1 MSAYEGEN
9 KMVIDELWCDEKEE
23 SAPTVD
29 CALCGAE
36 VDEETTTYGICEKCW
51 TDHHNFD
58 NALAYGAEAHVKNC
72 AEINGF
78 YAYILTPE
86 QIETALK
93 QVVLD
98 MKKYYYDFSIKTA
111 DEFLRD
117 DDGDFADWLKEQ
129 KGNE

>member
-1 MSAYEGEN
+1 M
-9 KMVIDELWCDEKEE
+9 CDECHQSPNATMCPNGTPMVDEYL
-23 SAPTVD
+23 VD

-51 TDHHNFD
+51 TDYHNFD
-58 NALAYGAEAHVKNC
+58 NALAYGARKREYLPS
-72 AEINGF
+72 EINEF

-86 QIETALK
+86 QIDAALK

-98 MKKYYYDFSIKTA
+98 MKKYYYDFAIKTA
-111 DEFLRD
+111 DSFLRD

-129 KGNE
+129 KGKE

>member
-1 MSAYEGEN
+1 M
-9 KMVIDELWCDEKEE
+9 CDECHQHPH
-23 SAPTVD
+23 ATMCPNGTPMVDVIYVD

-51 TDHHNFD
+51 TEHHNFD
-58 NALAYGAEAHVKNC
+58 NALAYGAASQLSVK
-72 AEINGF
+72 INGL
-78 YAYILTPE
+78 YAKMLTPE
-86 QIETALK
+86 QIDAALR

-98 MKKYYYDFSIKTA
+98 MKKFYYEFAIKTA

-117 DDGDFADWLKEQ
+117 DDGDFADWLKAQ

>member
-1 MSAYEGEN
+1 M
-9 KMVIDELWCDEKEE
+9 CDECHQNPH
-23 SAPTVD
+23 ATMCPNGTPMVDVIYVD

-51 TDHHNFD
+51 TDHHNID
-58 NALAYGAEAHVKNC
+58 NALAYGSTNRENVSV
-72 AEINGF
+72 NGL
-78 YAYILTPE
+78 YAKMLTPE
-86 QIETALK
+86 QIDAALR

-98 MKKYYYDFSIKTA
+98 MKKFYYDFAIKTA
-111 DEFLRD
+111 EEFLRD

>member
-1 MSAYEGEN
+1 M
-9 KMVIDELWCDEKEE
+9 CDECHQSPHATMCPNGK
-23 SAPTVD
+23 PMVDTIYVD

-51 TDHHNFD
+51 MDHHNFD

-86 QIETALK
+86 QIEVALR
-93 QVVLD
+93 QVVFD
-98 MKKYYYDFSIKTA
+98 MKKYYYDFAIKTA

-117 DDGDFADWLKEQ
+117 DDGDFADWLVEQ
-129 KGNE
+129 KKGGG

>member
-1 MSAYEGEN
+1 MCNECHQSPHATMCPNGTP
-9 KMVIDELWCDEKEE
+9 MVDEYL
-23 SAPTVD
+23 VD

-36 VDEETTTYGICEKCW
+36 VDEETTTYGICERCW
-51 TDHHNFD
+51 TDAHTFD
-58 NALAYGAEAHVKNC
+58 NALAYGAAAHVKNC

-86 QIETALK
+86 QIETALR

-98 MKKYYYDFSIKTA
+98 MKKYYYDFAIKTA

-129 KGNE
+129 KGNI

>member
-1 MSAYEGEN
+1 MPLYTDEN
-9 KMVIDELWCDEKEE
+9 KMVIGELWHDEHDEDD
-23 SAPTVD
+23 PTVD

-86 QIETALK
+86 QIESALR

-98 MKKYYYDFSIKTA
+98 MKKYYYDFAIKTA
-111 DEFLRD
+111 DDFLRD

-129 KGNE
+129 KGKE